1 MALLLALSGCSQPA
15 SGSSP
20 AGSTASSAT
29 TQPSSGGAESRCATR
44 DVQITQ
50 SDHEGATGN
59 GISTFKIV
67 NRSPSACFLQG
78 YPGFELVDGGG
89 HHIADAARSLNS
101 FFGSYPPPH
110 KVVIEAGGQTTFDV
124 TWGQN
129 DPCGNTRAWR
139 PAAFRVTPPDDV
151 DSATVDASWAGGAA
165 VVCPGT
171 IEVHPVGSQHRFS

>member
-1 MALLLALSGCSQPA
+1 MALLLALAGCNQP
-15 SGSSP
+15 SSRP
-20 AGSTASSAT
+20 SPRGTAGGSAT
-29 TQPSSGGAESRCATR
+29 TKASPAGAESRCAIR
-44 DVQITQ
+44 DLQIMQ